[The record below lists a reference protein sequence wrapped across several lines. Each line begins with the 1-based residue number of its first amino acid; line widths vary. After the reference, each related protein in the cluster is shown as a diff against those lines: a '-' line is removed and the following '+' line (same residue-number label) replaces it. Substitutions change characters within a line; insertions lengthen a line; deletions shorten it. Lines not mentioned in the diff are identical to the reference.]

1 MYRNDANPGHLK
13 ERKYRRFDL
22 QLPVSLTFPSAGVV
36 RELVGVSKNVSSGG
50 VLLKTS
56 DQIAPNT
63 RVSLTIKVEV
73 PRSSRQV
80 RLQGEGEVVR
90 VERLEAGSGFAI
102 AIACNRP
109 LAEVENPISR

>member
-1 MYRNDANPGHLK
+1 VYRNDANPVHLK
-13 ERKYRRFDL
+13 ERRYRRFDL

-50 VLLKTS
+50 LLLKTS
-56 DQIAPNT
+56 DQIPPNT

-73 PRSSRQV
+73 PRSSRPV

-102 AIACNRP
+102 AIAWNRP